1 MAKPKN
7 CIIAQAFYLIRSRD
21 IELAEDFLHR
31 CPRDLRTVREL
42 NAFFHQLLSQYSS
55 DTFNLRIK
63 LIDTSNFTEW
73 SVSFINDVLPF
84 LMLNRFP
91 SNTTLRVSSY
101 YSDLTTLAQGRMMT
115 AAVH

>member
-1 MAKPKN
+1 MAKPKS

-21 IELAEDFLHR
+21 IELAEDFH
-31 CPRDLRTVREL
+31 PGVHVTYAVREL

-84 LMLNRFP
+84 LMLNRF
-91 SNTTLRVSSY
+91 LHLIR
-101 YSDLTTLAQGRMMT
+101 L
-115 AAVH
+115 